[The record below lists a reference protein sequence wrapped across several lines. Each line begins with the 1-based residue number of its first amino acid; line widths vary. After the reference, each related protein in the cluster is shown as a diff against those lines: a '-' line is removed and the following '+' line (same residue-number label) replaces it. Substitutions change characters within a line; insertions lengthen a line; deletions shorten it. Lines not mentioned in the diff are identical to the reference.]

1 LELWLEDNERALPRR
16 FVVTYRSLPGRPI
29 FIAELSDWDFSIQP
43 PDSDFVFQPPA
54 GVTLVGSK
62 ASPTTATPLPYVGP
76 RATSQL
82 VVPDHTRT
90 SIAGHIPTF
99 TVAPIP
105 IMEPVLSR
113 QVLSPALLL
122 VPQQPPHTAT
132 PITRSPIIRLPVD
145 RHIPRT
151 RPPAQTPIEMI
162 VVSAEP

>member
-1 LELWLEDNERALPRR
+1 MLAEVPQYADREVPELQWVRAEVPQYADRWA
-16 FVVTYRSLPGRPI
+16 VVPPSGRP
-29 FIAELSDWDFSIQP
+29 AMSP
-43 PDSDFVFQPPA
+43 C
-54 GVTLVGSK
+54 VG
-62 ASPTTATPLPYVGP
+62 L

-82 VVPDHTRT
+82 VVPGHTRT
-90 SIAGHIPTF
+90 FIAGHILTF

-122 VPQQPPHTAT
+122 VPQQPPHTTT

-145 RHIPRT
+145 RHIRRT

-162 VVSAEP
+162 VVSAER